1 MSIRAIAERV
11 GVTPPSIYRHFE
23 DKEAMLGAVC
33 AEVFVQLTDGH
44 RPGGRRRRSRRS
56 TPSPR
61 RVAATSQ
68 FGLEHPEH
76 YRLVFMRPPFKGDDV
91 DHSDL
96 RPVLEA
102 GVIPESHPLFSGD
115 ALAGSQAFKALY
127 DLVDVVLADVPK
139 RRRPDVFTVTT
150 SMWTAMHGITS
161 LRISK
166 PDFVWPS
173 VEVADRR
180 HHLAVAWGATS
191 RRRVARLDLGTE
203 PHEIRKDSLPRSGEE
218 VWGPAAHGLDHLGRH
233 PLRLAGEHRPR
244 EVDDHVAR
252 GRQLDASNAVHTRTC
267 AAACRG
273 IPNHRTRAR
282 SASR

>member
-1 MSIRAIAERV
+1 MTSAARVRARRGEGEKLREEILAAVSALLDETNDEAAVSIRAIAERV

-33 AEVFVQLTDGH
+33 AEVFVQLTEGIAQAVASSKSPLDALAGA
-44 RPGGRRRRSRRS
+44 GRCY
-56 TPSPR
+56 
-61 RVAATSQ
+61 VQ

-76 YRLVFMRPPFKGDDV
+76 YRLVFMRPPFKGEMV
-91 DHSDL
+91 DHSEL
-96 RPVLEA
+96 RPVLET

-127 DLVDVVLADVPK
+127 DLVDAMLAEVPK

-173 VEVADRR
+173 VEVQVDAIIWPWRAALR
-180 HHLAVAWGATS
+180 A
-191 RRRVARLDLGTE
+191 E
-203 PHEIRKDSLPRSGEE
+203 GE
-218 VWGPAAHGLDHLGRH
+218 
-233 PLRLAGEHRPR
+233 
-244 EVDDHVAR
+244 
-252 GRQLDASNAVHTRTC
+252 
-267 AAACRG
+267 
-273 IPNHRTRAR
+273 
-282 SASR
+282 

>member
-1 MSIRAIAERV
+1 MSPAARVRARRGEGDKLRDEILAAVSELLDETNDEAAVSIRAIAERV

-33 AEVFVQLTDGH
+33 ADVFAQLTDGIAQAVASSTSSLDALAEA
-44 RPGGRRRRSRRS
+44 GRCY
-56 TPSPR
+56 
-61 RVAATSQ
+61 VQ

-76 YRLVFMRPPFKGDDV
+76 YRLVFMRPPFKGELL
-91 DHSDL
+91 DHSEL

-127 DLVDVVLADVPK
+127 DLVGAVIAEVPQ

-166 PDFVWPS
+166 PDFVWPP
-173 VEVADRR
+173 VEDQIGAILWPWHEVRR
-180 HHLAVAWGATS
+180 
-191 RRRVARLDLGTE
+191 
-203 PHEIRKDSLPRSGEE
+203 
-218 VWGPAAHGLDHLGRH
+218 
-233 PLRLAGEHRPR
+233 
-244 EVDDHVAR
+244 
-252 GRQLDASNAVHTRTC
+252 
-267 AAACRG
+267 AAAR
-273 IPNHRTRAR
+273 
-282 SASR
+282 